1 MKIRKKSK
9 IISLG
14 GNKKKIHRG
23 IEFILLTLA
32 GTLIGVSLL
41 GQGKVSIGPLQTVL
55 SLQPTI
61 SGGTV
66 IDLGPLGE
74 ISFASHSGFVRV
86 NIEVKSMTPSLA
98 TELVT
103 SSSKIDK
110 LRASVSDN
118 FRSGFIQIAIKTSLA
133 AAFISFIFIFVSF
146 RRFKLS
152 VGAFLLS
159 LIISG
164 GVASSAYLTY
174 QPDAILQPVYRGL
187 VQAAPSLIGS
197 AKDIAKDFDKYRD
210 QMTGLLSNVTN
221 LYTAGDNL
229 QNYALPD
236 NSIAVL
242 HISDLHL
249 NPQGWDMVKQLTKS
263 FKLDI
268 IVDTGDIT
276 DHGSIAE
283 DSYLSEIGRLKLP
296 YIYVRGNHDSKHTE
310 EVIKGFEN
318 AYVLDNSSITLSGLT
333 FAGVGDPRFTPSKIE
348 NNRDKDPD
356 VAATTRV
363 FSRFLRGDLTGETID
378 ADILLLH
385 DPEASKEL
393 IGLSPLILT
402 GHLHHRST
410 KFLDPYTLLMVQGS
424 TGGSGLRTVADGK
437 PDPLQA
443 SILHFD
449 PDSKKLIAYNDISMS
464 GLGYADVKI
473 SRFIPVYPVSDNL
486 KE

>member
-1 MKIRKKSK
+1 MKFLKSFSNAKRENKIKKRRA
-9 IISLG
+9 L
-14 GNKKKIHRG
+14 
-23 IEFILLTLA
+23 EFVLLTLL

-74 ISFASHSGFVRV
+74 ISFASHSGLVRV
-86 NIEVKSMTPSLA
+86 KIEVKSMTPALA

-103 SSSKIDK
+103 SSNKIDSLK
-110 LRASVSDN
+110 GSISDN
-118 FRSGFIQIAIKTSLA
+118 FRSGFIEIAIKTSFA
-133 AAFISFIFIFVSF
+133 AAFFSFLIVFVAF
-146 RRFKLS
+146 RRFKIS
-152 VGAFLLS
+152 AAAFLLS
-159 LIISG
+159 LMISG
-164 GVASSAYLTY
+164 GVASSAYLSY
-174 QPDAILQPVYRGL
+174 QPEAILQPVYRGL

-221 LYTAGDNL
+221 LYSAGENL

-236 NSIAVL
+236 NSITVL

-263 FKLDI
+263 FRIDI

-283 DSYLSEIGRLKLP
+283 DSYLSEIGKLKVP

-310 EVIKGFEN
+310 EVIKGFKN
-318 AYVLDNSSITLSGLT
+318 AYVLDNSSIALAGLT

-348 NNRDKDPD
+348 NNRERDPD
-356 VAATTRV
+356 VATAARI
-363 FSRFLRGDLTGETID
+363 FSKFLRGDLTGKPID
-378 ADILLLH
+378 ADILLVH

-410 KFLDPYTLLMVQGS
+410 KFLDTNTLLMVQGS

-449 PDSKKLIAYNDISMS
+449 PITKKLIAYNDISMS

-473 SRFIPVYPVSDNL
+473 SRFVPVYPTAGGLTN
-486 KE
+486 